1 MAPPRYSVVVSL
13 PPPDGSGV
21 EAISSEENA
30 GSVNGILVLDPPSYD
45 EALRDLEAKGIIIN
59 TSKLKPMPPAYCELP
74 LISPECPAGGEMDGT
89 NGGSPA

>member
-13 PPPDGSGV
+13 PPDGSTV

-59 TSKLKPMPPAYCELP
+59 TSKLKPMPPAYCEIP
-74 LISPECPAGGEMDGT
+74 FNSTECTPSTEVDCGT